1 MKTDTFENALVWVGP
16 LVTVFVCIQA
26 ESKAN
31 EKRTKKITEKVQP
44 ASDQPIKPNIINDA
58 TLESGNVVHIL
69 QVFSFKSTKAVLI
82 RKGVTFS
89 FKMFFVK
96 FNPRLALI
104 FLRTTRPRSLLEIHN
119 RYHEH

>member
-1 MKTDTFENALVWVGP
+1 MGENTCSLFFEMKTETFENALVWMGP

-44 ASDQPIKPNIINDA
+44 ASDRPIKPISINHA

-69 QVFSFKSTKAVLI
+69 QVISFKYKSCSHQEGGYI
-82 RKGVTFS
+82 Q
-89 FKMFFVK
+89 
-96 FNPRLALI
+96 
-104 FLRTTRPRSLLEIHN
+104 H
-119 RYHEH
+119 